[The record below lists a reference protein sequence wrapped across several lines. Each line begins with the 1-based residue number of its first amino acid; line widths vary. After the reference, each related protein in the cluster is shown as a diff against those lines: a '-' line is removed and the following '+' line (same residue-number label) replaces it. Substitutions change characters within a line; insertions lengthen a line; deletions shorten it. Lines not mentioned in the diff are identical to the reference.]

1 MWLMVL
7 YLLYQLANERKDTMT
22 ITHKINAAGLA
33 EIRAFL
39 EARHKLGHFTDDQL
53 RAWAAE
59 AEAHADEGNGVY
71 IELPARDAISGHTE
85 ILDISPAGFEA
96 VKPTAREIIESAD
109 FLADWY
115 ATYLRG
121 NGGQLYRRIYLDLRE
136 LSLFESTEASC
147 NTWLQRDDG
156 SLQAVARDEGWGA
169 DLTEAEKV
177 HLDADGVSDFGYA
190 EWLDNELEPAIQQAM
205 DEWEERKAARE
216 ACAA

>member
-1 MWLMVL
+1 
-7 YLLYQLANERKDTMT
+7 MT

-71 IELPARDAISGHTE
+71 IELPARDAVSGHTE
-85 ILDISPAGFEA
+85 TLDISPAGFEA

-115 ATYLRG
+115 AARLLG
-121 NGGQLYRRIYLDLRE
+121 CGGQLYRRIYLDLHE
-136 LSLFESTEASC
+136 MSLFESTEASR

-156 SLQAVARDEGWGA
+156 SLQAVARDDGWGA
-169 DLTEAEKV
+169 DLTAEDKEW
-177 HLDADGVSDFGYA
+177 LEEDGVSDFGYA
-190 EWLDNELEPAIQQAM
+190 EWLDYELEPAIQKAL
-205 DEWEERKAARE
+205 DAWEERKAARE
-216 ACAA
+216 ACAE